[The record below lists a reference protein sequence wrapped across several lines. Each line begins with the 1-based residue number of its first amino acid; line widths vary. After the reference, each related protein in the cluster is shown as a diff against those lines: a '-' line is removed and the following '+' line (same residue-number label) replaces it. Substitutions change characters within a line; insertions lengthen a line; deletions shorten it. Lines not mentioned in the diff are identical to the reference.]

1 MMTSL
6 RSLLVAAGLLG
17 LGLAPAATGAEHG
30 FLDRTYRDAAGK
42 EFKYVLFV
50 PYDYQGD
57 KAYPLILYLHGSG
70 EGGTD
75 GRKPVHV
82 GLGPAIR
89 KQEMT
94 FPFLALFPQT
104 PRSDWDADAEDSRRA
119 LAILDEVQ
127 QTYRVDPQRVY
138 LTGMSSGGDGTWSFA
153 IKDPRRWAAL
163 VPVCGEGDPREAGK
177 IKDIPCWYF
186 MGSADSP
193 NDVKLAR
200 AMVEALKAAGAD
212 LTYTE
217 YPGLGHGIW
226 DKAYG
231 TPELYE
237 WLLKQHRK

>member
-6 RSLLVAAGLLG
+6 RSLLVAAGLFG
-17 LGLAPAATGAEHG
+17 LGLAPAAAAAEHG

-57 KAYPLILYLHGSG
+57 KPYPLILYLHGSG

-75 GRKPVHV
+75 GQKPVRV

-89 KQEMT
+89 KQEKT

-104 PRSDWDADAEDSRRA
+104 RRWDWDVNAEDSRLA
-119 LAILDEVQ
+119 LAILDEVA
-127 QTYRVDPQRVY
+127 QTYRVDPKRVY
-138 LTGMSSGGDGTWSFA
+138 LTGMSSGGDGTWAFA
-153 IKDPRRWAAL
+153 IKDPRRWAAI
-163 VPVCGEGDPREAGK
+163 VPVCGEGDPREAGT

-193 NDVKLAR
+193 NDVKLAH
-200 AMVEALKAAGAD
+200 AMVEALKAAEAD

-226 DKAYG
+226 NKAYG
-231 TPELYE
+231 TPELYD

>member
-1 MMTSL
+1 MRI
-6 RSLLVAAGLLG
+6 RSLLVAVGLLG
-17 LGLAPAATGAEHG
+17 LGLGRYAAGAEHG
-30 FLDRTYRDAAGK
+30 FLDRTYRDAVGK

-50 PYDYQGD
+50 PYEYQGD
-57 KAYPLILYLHGSG
+57 KPYPLIVYLHGSG

-75 GRKPVHV
+75 GQKPVRV

-89 KQEMT
+89 KREKT

-104 PRSDWDADAEDSRRA
+104 RRSDWDANAEDSQRA

-138 LTGMSSGGDGTWSFA
+138 LTGMSSGGDGTWGFA
-153 IKDPRRWAAL
+153 IKDPRRWAAI

-177 IKDIPCWYF
+177 VKDIPCWYF

-193 NDVKLAR
+193 TDVKLAR

-237 WLLKQHRK
+237 WLLKQRRK